1 MRRPMRSISEGPTRP
16 HAADSQRWWKAG
28 EGGVVKRETRPP
40 PKAFLRQD
48 WSRPLSQPTV
58 PATAKD
64 NSRSKKQDQGA
75 LEKLHSRRGPR
86 P

>member
-40 PKAFLRQD
+40 PEGLPQTGLEPTPEPAHSPRHGKRQLEKQKAG
-48 WSRPLSQPTV
+48 
-58 PATAKD
+58 
-64 NSRSKKQDQGA
+64 SRS
-75 LEKLHSRRGPR
+75 S
-86 P
+86 